1 MPRAPEFDRNI
12 VIDQALRVFW
22 ARGYGQTSVSD
33 LVEATGLKPGSLY
46 AAFGSK
52 KGVFLEVLDAYNRGF
67 VEKLKGLARKP
78 SGALAGLVDILDDIV
93 DDAVTGR
100 DRRGCLAVNALLEM
114 SQHDAEIES
123 RLKYHNERTRQAFSA
138 LVSAAQAQGDVDSGR
153 EAGDIAAFLVNSI
166 WGLRVMCRSE
176 SNRHTLNAIAA
187 GILAGIGN
195 RQAKIR
201 VKLSPAR

>member
-1 MPRAPEFDRNI
+1 MPRAPEFDRSI
-12 VIDQALRVFW
+12 VIDQAQRVFW
-22 ARGYGQTSVSD
+22 ARGYGQTSVCD
-33 LVEATGLKPGSLY
+33 LVKATGLKPGSLY

-52 KGVFLEVLDAYNRGF
+52 KGVFLEVLDAYNSQF
-67 VEKLKGLARKP
+67 VGKLKGLAQQP

-114 SQHDAEIES
+114 SQHDAEIDS
-123 RLKYHNERTRQAFSA
+123 RLKHHHERTRRAFAA
-138 LVSAAQAQGDVDSGR
+138 LVSAAQAQGDVDPER
-153 EAGDIAAFLVNSI
+153 DAGDIAAFLVNSI
-166 WGLRVMCRSE
+166 WGLRVMCRYE

>member
-1 MPRAPEFDRNI
+1 MPRAPEFDRSI
-12 VIDQALRVFW
+12 VIDQAQRVFW
-22 ARGYGQTSVSD
+22 ARGYGQTSVSH

-52 KGVFLEVLDAYNRGF
+52 KGVFLEVLDTYNRRF
-67 VEKLKGLARKP
+67 VEKLNALAEQP

-93 DDAVTGR
+93 DNAVTGR

-123 RLKYHNERTRQAFSA
+123 RLKFHNERTRRAFSA
-138 LVSAAQAQGDVDSGR
+138 LVGAAQAQGDVDPER
-153 EAGDIAAFLVNSI
+153 DAGDIAAFLVNSI
-166 WGLRVMCRSE
+166 WGLRVTCRSE
-176 SNRHTLNAIAA
+176 SDRHTLNAIAA
-187 GILAGIGN
+187 GILAGICN

-201 VKLSPAR
+201 IKLSPVR

>member
-1 MPRAPEFDRNI
+1 MPRAPAFDRSI
-12 VIDQALRVFW
+12 VIDQAQRVFW
-22 ARGYGQTSVSD
+22 ARGYGQTSVCD
-33 LVEATGLKPGSLY
+33 LVKATGLKPGSLY

-67 VEKLKGLARKP
+67 IEKLDGLARQP

-123 RLKYHNERTRQAFSA
+123 RLKLHSERTRRAFSA
-138 LVSAAQAQGDVDSGR
+138 LISAAQAQGDVDPER
-153 EAGDIAAFLVNSI
+153 NADDIAAFLVNSI